1 MLQSNIISNINRTIK
16 SSVAVI
22 GSGGYDAAAQ
32 DYFTRAEALGGD
44 FDRTAIN
51 AAYTPAHVK
60 AAINAFVAG
69 CKTDLI
75 WTKLTE
81 VYLMAGVSFGGL
93 MAKLKYSSV
102 ATLTNTNFV
111 SGDYVGAGSG
121 AGLKGNGSNKYLNT
135 SQAASGS
142 VASINLS
149 AYLTHSGTVSSK
161 AVFEAASGGTANIVG
176 IDNTGSTGTFGGY
189 AGSIATK
196 ASSGQAWANPTGA
209 GYTALNAKTAT
220 DLQMFKNGVASGT
233 KITTDRTAL
242 TITTNSLFL
251 FSYNDNG
258 PAGALNDCRIAFASQ
273 GTGLT
278 DTDAANLSLRVN
290 ALMTALGANV
300 Y

>member
-1 MLQSNIISNINRTIK
+1 MTAQSIA
-16 SSVAVI
+16 SSVARSVSQSVAGI

-111 SGDYVGAGSG
+111 SGDFVGAGSG
-121 AGLKGNGSNKYLNT
+121 AGLKGNASNKYIACNV
-135 SQAASGS
+135 APASIAT
-142 VASINLS
+142 VASCNIGLYVTQAGVTTNKALFES
-149 AYLTHSGTVSSK
+149 ATGWSYTEI
-161 AVFEAASGGTANIVG
+161 FG
-176 IDNTGSTGTFGGY
+176 IDNTGTSSKWKGY
-189 AGSIATK
+189 AGPTTSANAVSSSSAAGLVTLSSI
-196 ASSGQAWANPTGA
+196 
-209 GYTALNAKTAT
+209 TAT
-220 DLQMFKNGVASGT
+220 DLQMYQNGVSSGSYA
-233 KITTDRTAL
+233 TTRGGNLTATPLALFGVNNGSISSHSDSRL
-242 TITTNSLFL
+242 T
-251 FSYNDNG
+251 
-258 PAGALNDCRIAFASQ
+258 FAHV

-278 DTDAANLSLRVN
+278 ATDALNLSLRVN
-290 ALMTALGANV
+290 ALMTALGAKV